1 MDSDAHNA
9 FGEIEQDNNP
19 SFYGN
24 PSAIID
30 PYGQQSGAYNAQTDT
45 PLPPAAPS
53 GVKVGSNTSSS
64 PVPPSESSALG
75 GLNINDSLTISTQIS
90 TLINLARDQVNIDV
104 ISTERLATS
113 PSVVVY
119 CIELK
124 PLGSS
129 PIPGIIVKRR
139 YSEFKS
145 LRDNLMRLFPTVI
158 IPPIPPKHTFFT
170 YLLTSINTSEETSIV
185 ETRRRMFAVFLQD
198 LVHHSSQRVRDCVL
212 VHKFF
217 DPNYESCWDNAIH
230 EPPVTLVP
238 DNLLLANPIDPTNQ
252 NGLYSLLPVLN
263 GYEPGNGPGSGSGG
277 STISATKND
286 KLGSLKRLNEDLQ
299 KLNMTERAFDE
310 ETRRLERGLTL
321 NGEDDVS
328 EDRVIVQSDNGGS
341 GFVEIPISLTT
352 FEERFIHSIK
362 VTSNLDKLNSRTSS
376 HLKSL
381 VHTLVELGSNLN
393 NFSLQ
398 IHSPSSTAELNLA
411 EHVERFGS
419 TVDVVFL
426 NYEAYI
432 TRTFVPKWQEPIHQL
447 IQNYLTAIQ
456 LLRFYKLK
464 LVQFKILKKS
474 KFRKSQELEA
484 IASSLDSQRNI
495 NEALKNGLE
504 LNSPSIT
511 NAVKRFEQKQL
522 NYKTLLHQ
530 KRSWYGLFGGKN
542 RNLSYDTL
550 RRANEQT
557 DAAPV
562 TSNLSA
568 ANEIANANQ
577 YQYRH
582 KLEQIERELA
592 KLDQL
597 ITLTT
602 ADMAALTE
610 ELEMNFKGFMMM
622 LEKRWLQI
630 MLEFI
635 RGGKRLFEENLQSWQ
650 DLREG
655 IEDGHVLAGE

>member
-1 MDSDAHNA
+1 MDSDA
-9 FGEIEQDNNP
+9 FGDIEQDNNP

-30 PYGQQSGAYNAQTDT
+30 PYGQQSGTHSAQTDT
-45 PLPPAAPS
+45 PPPPAALL
-53 GVKVGSNTSSS
+53 GVKAVSSTSSL
-64 PVPPSESSALG
+64 PVPPSESSAHG

-90 TLINLARDQVNIDV
+90 TLINLTRGQVSIDV
-104 ISTERLATS
+104 ILTERLATS

-124 PLGSS
+124 PRGSS

-158 IPPIPPKHTFFT
+158 IPPIPSKHTFFT

-198 LVHHSSQRVRDCVL
+198 LVHHLSQRVRDCVL

-217 DPNYESCWDNAIH
+217 DPNYESCWVNAIH
-230 EPPVTLVP
+230 EPPVTLIP

-277 STISATKND
+277 STLSATKKD

-299 KLNMTERAFDE
+299 KLNLTERAFDE
-310 ETRRLERGLTL
+310 ETRRLERELPR
-321 NGEDDVS
+321 NGEDDES
-328 EDRVIVQSDNGGS
+328 GDRVNAHSDDGGP
-341 GFVEIPISLTT
+341 GFVEIPISLTS
-352 FEERFIHSIK
+352 FEENFIYSIK
-362 VTSNLDKLNSRTSS
+362 ITSNLDKLNLRTSL

-381 VHTLVELGSNLN
+381 VHTLIELGSNLN

-398 IHSPSSTAELNLA
+398 IHSPLSTAELNLA

-464 LVQFKILKKS
+464 LVQFKILKKL

-522 NYKTLLHQ
+522 NYKASLHQ

-550 RRANEQT
+550 RRANELT
-557 DAAPV
+557 DAAPI
-562 TSNLSA
+562 TGNLSA

-597 ITLTT
+597 ITLTS
-602 ADMAALTE
+602 ADMAALTK
-610 ELEMNFKGFMMM
+610 ELEMNFEGFMMM
-622 LEKRWLQI
+622 LEKRWLRI

-635 RGGKRLFEENLQSWQ
+635 RGGKRLFEENLQSWE
-650 DLREG
+650 DMRGG
-655 IEDGHVLAGE
+655 IEAGHVLAGE